1 MVRMRGL
8 GGEVGAVW
16 RGRRASSVSKMTLT
30 SRTVPSSISSA
41 AVAASSARFCSPSC
55 SSSTS
60 VCRMAARDSRRYCSS
75 AAAASFAACGMRRV
89 RCARSCGTDGA
100 CGRGGACCGADGG
113 AVRCGPVQCDGPA
126 RQWLHLGFSPCGRLH
141 VHLLQD
147 SNDAL
152 AHLIALLLPSVQLDR
167 LLPDHCLRVCDFIRA
182 RGQSI
187 LESLKLPRLRLLRG
201 AGQSCEARVQVE
213 QCRGGGGIPA
223 AAPHSWPPVSG
234 RPAWR
239 PNGRQCGWWAFWAMF
254 RAWWPGGGKHGRGSI
269 RPRREIC
276 WFERTSMWNQQN

>member
-1 MVRMRGL
+1 
-8 GGEVGAVW
+8 
-16 RGRRASSVSKMTLT
+16 
-30 SRTVPSSISSA
+30 
-41 AVAASSARFCSPSC
+41 
-55 SSSTS
+55 
-60 VCRMAARDSRRYCSS
+60 MAARDSRRYCSS